1 MKKTLVTLLALV
13 FVLGIAG
20 TAFAAPANPF
30 VDVPAKH
37 WAYGAVAKLAK
48 AGVVDGYGDGTFRGD
63 RTMTRYEMAQV
74 VAKAMAKSEKADAE
88 TKALIDKLAVEFAAE
103 LNNLGVR
110 VAKLEKNAS
119 NIKLSGDVRLRY
131 VHVDKGTNNPTFA
144 QRFRL
149 VATADVNDT
158 TSFYARWQVLNH
170 NTMGTYGQTYTIPD
184 YTNQVSALTTTST
197 NVISDAN
204 MTVKNFLPNISAKAG
219 RYSLNLGETTGFAG
233 TTGGFDGIEFTWK
246 EGKAAVQLGY
256 ADPGATFAYANSDF
270 GSNPTYN
277 PYNNVMYSQLAY
289 KFDDKVKMS
298 FFYAKN
304 QDQGD
309 AAKKLLKVWGVGATW
324 NLSKDWM
331 FVADYWKNSAEVAKT
346 IAGKSPVG
354 NVYRLQYGQMKPA
367 VPGSW
372 QAFVEY
378 TKMEAGA
385 NDSAFTGFYT
395 IVTNV
400 KAWDV
405 QYYYALAKN
414 VTLEAIYQFN
424 MKNATTGND
433 YYAGNGSNRT
443 RIQFNFMF

>member
-119 NIKLSGDVRLRY
+119 TIKFSGDVRLRY
-131 VHVDKGTNNPTFA
+131 VHTDKGATNPTFA

-149 VATADVNDT
+149 VAQADVNET
-158 TSFYARWQVLNH
+158 TSFYGRWHVMNH
-170 NTMGTYGQTYTIPD
+170 NTMGTYTQGKSNIIT
-184 YTNQVSALTTTST
+184 
-197 NVISDAN
+197 DAN
-204 MTVKNFLPNISAKAG
+204 MTMKNVFTNVSARAG
-219 RYSLNLGETTGFAG
+219 RYSLNLGETAYFAG
-233 TTGGFDGIEFTWK
+233 TTGGLDGLEFTWK
-246 EGKAAVQLGY
+246 EGKSALAFGY
-256 ADPGATFAYANSDF
+256 ADAKIISDSYYSSTA
-270 GSNPTYN
+270 GQWNGTE
-277 PYNNVMYSQLAY
+277 NVYYLQFNH
-289 KFDDKVKMS
+289 KFDNAVKMS
-298 FFYAKN
+298 AFYMKN

-309 AAKKLLKVWGVGATW
+309 VAKKLVNVVGAGATW
-324 NLSKDWM
+324 NMNKDWM
-331 FVADYWKNSAEVAKT
+331 LVTDYWRNSGDTAKTMNNGSSPKGMVAK
-346 IAGKSPVG
+346 
-354 NVYRLQYGQMKPA
+354 LQYGVAKPA

-372 QAFVEY
+372 QFHLGYMKTE
-378 TKMEAGA
+378 KGA
-385 NDSAFTGFYT
+385 NDAFWTAAMLGT
-395 IVTNV
+395 VEDV

-405 QYYYALAKN
+405 QYTTVMAKN
-414 VTLEAIYQFN
+414 LTFDAIYQFGAKYASTGGN
-424 MKNATTGND
+424 RFVNTTTGQ
-433 YYAGNGSNRT
+433 AGTNFT
-443 RIQFNFMF
+443 RLQFNFMF